1 MKDLIKEGSR
11 IKFVKDNCYGEVVG
25 ISDIEGC
32 LLVAF
37 DDDWEENG
45 AYSIKASEL
54 IEIK

>member
-1 MKDLIKEGSR
+1 MIKEGSKV
-11 IKFVKDNCYGEVVG
+11 KFVKDNCYGEVVG

-54 IEIK
+54 IEVK